1 MYRRPQRIPRKG
13 ILHFE
18 DYKEFKRLVS
28 LPFKG
33 ERHAAANPASN
44 KKYGEALDYYKDLN
58 EGSFKTE
65 ILRSIVKSDFEV
77 ELEPA
82 TETSEAVYGPSG
94 SWNRGLHATPS
105 IISVNRGSIPHT
117 YKDPD
122 YDQKKVRDALKMEDI
137 VKAEPD
143 SV

>member
-1 MYRRPQRIPRKG
+1 MDDIGTLSSTNKSKSTDKPKNASWETMCMEG
-13 ILHFE
+13 HN
-18 DYKEFKRLVS
+18 RLVS
-28 LPFKG
+28 LPFEG

-82 TETSEAVYGPSG
+82 TETSEAVYGPSDG
-94 SWNRGLHATPS
+94 WNRGLRAQYNQCQS
-105 IISVNRGSIPHT
+105 C
-117 YKDPD
+117 
-122 YDQKKVRDALKMEDI
+122 
-137 VKAEPD
+137 
-143 SV
+143 